1 MAELTFNT
9 PAGQTIAR
17 ELLVAYLNTG
27 TKDAPVWSPIGKR
40 VTDSS
45 EAFEWSE
52 ESSQD
57 ILGNTYATLKKP
69 VVTQSFDPN
78 DLDGG
83 DAALVKIWN
92 LAVVEQNAQALSSQ
106 DMLIVHLYAKAANA
120 EAFAER
126 YSSCMVKPTGLGGE
140 GGGNI
145 TMPIDVT
152 YGGTRTIGTASSA
165 DGVVTFVASE
175 EVSV

>member
-1 MAELTFNT
+1 MAEYTFNT

-27 TKDAPVWSPIGKR
+27 TSDAPVWSPIGKR

-45 EAFEWSE
+45 QEYDWAE

-57 ILGNTYATLKKP
+57 ILGNSWGTLKKP
-69 VVTQSFDPN
+69 VITQTFDPN

-92 LAVVEQNAQALSSQ
+92 LAVVEQNAQALSNQ
-106 DMLIVHLYAKAANA
+106 DMLIVHLYAGTTGA
-120 EAFAER
+120 AFAER
-126 YSSCMVKPTGLGGE
+126 YSSCMVKPSGLGGE

-152 YGGTRTIGTASSA
+152 YGGTRTVGTASNT
-165 DGVVTFVASE
+165 GGKITFNE
-175 EVSV
+175 EA